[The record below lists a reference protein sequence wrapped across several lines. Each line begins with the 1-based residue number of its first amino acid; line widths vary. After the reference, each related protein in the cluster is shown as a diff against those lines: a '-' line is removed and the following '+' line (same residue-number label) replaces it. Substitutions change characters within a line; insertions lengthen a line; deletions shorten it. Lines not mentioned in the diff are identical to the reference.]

1 MHRDEDDTM
10 KANAHPFSTRRG
22 RRARLSAE
30 AEGAL
35 TVPEPDERLVGHDEL
50 SPAGLAAADDG
61 VCVLARLKIPRL
73 AARTEQRGGVP
84 HLAWKADVF
93 SVSVRVGHL
102 RGAIVTQPNA

>member
-1 MHRDEDDTM
+1 MRLGPLATGCSYGLRNDVGKHKFLKDDGLSFYARAGGVVGGSRMHRDEDDTM

-61 VCVLARLKIPRL
+61 VCV
-73 AARTEQRGGVP
+73 
-84 HLAWKADVF
+84 
-93 SVSVRVGHL
+93 
-102 RGAIVTQPNA
+102 